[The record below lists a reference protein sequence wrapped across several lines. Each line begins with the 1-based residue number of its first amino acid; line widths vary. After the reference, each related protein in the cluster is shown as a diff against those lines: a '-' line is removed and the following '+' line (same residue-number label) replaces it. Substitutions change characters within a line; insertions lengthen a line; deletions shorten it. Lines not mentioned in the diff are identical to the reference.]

1 MDELERDRLAF
12 VAAEAARY
20 VGGETAAR
28 DAFRD
33 EIRTIKVAVSNR
45 PKEDLVGLIEA
56 LRDKGAELE
65 TLADASEQQ
74 QARYGL
80 ATLAGGGALAAAFV
94 AMATGGASLALSAA
108 IAAIGAAFAR
118 LSNIEGE
125 TLKTESD
132 RLRAAATDLRELA
145 QEIGDGYVR

>member
-12 VAAEAARY
+12 VSTEAARY
-20 VGGETAAR
+20 IGGETTAR

-45 PKEDLVGLIEA
+45 PKEDLIGLIEA

-65 TLADASEQQ
+65 TLAEASEQQ

-80 ATLAGGGALAAAFV
+80 GTMAGAGALV
-94 AMATGGASLALSAA
+94 ASVVAIVTGGASLAASLA
-108 IAAIGAAFAR
+108 IAVIGAA
-118 LSNIEGE
+118 
-125 TLKTESD
+125 
-132 RLRAAATDLRELA
+132 
-145 QEIGDGYVR
+145 